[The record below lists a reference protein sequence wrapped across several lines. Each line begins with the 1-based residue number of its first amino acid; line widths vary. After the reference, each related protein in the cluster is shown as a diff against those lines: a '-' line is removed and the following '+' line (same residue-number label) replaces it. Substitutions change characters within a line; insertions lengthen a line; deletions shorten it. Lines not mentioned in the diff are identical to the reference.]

1 MTVQGIPPVKVDS
14 LGRKWVS
21 WVKTYEVSLL
31 DEMYDSYDIEGR
43 FVFVGVTADGVMP
56 QVATPIGLLEPQY
69 IQAALAESMLI
80 ENSPHVPNYALLL
93 ELLIYI
99 TTVTLVWMLVS
110 GLGVVGGVLS
120 LLVIFGGTAA
130 TEILFVKNGLLIDT
144 TWALITQ
151 ILASTVAYFLNYR
164 TQHRLRQQIKKQFE
178 HYLDPRQVKQLQ
190 KDPSLLRL
198 GGEKRYATFLFTDV
212 RGFTSMSETLPP
224 EKVTYI
230 MNKALTAQQTAVQK
244 YGGMV
249 DKYIGDAMMA
259 IFNAPLDQDNHEYR
273 AINCANQILINMDLL
288 NDKLVKEGLPKI
300 AIGIGINSGEAVI
313 GNMGSDSRF
322 DYTAIGDAVNTAARL
337 ESATKE
343 QQVDILIG
351 ESTASK
357 SKYNLTRMNE
367 ITVKGKEQ
375 PLQVFTTDLG
385 A

>member
-1 MTVQGIPPVKVDS
+1 
-14 LGRKWVS
+14 
-21 WVKTYEVSLL
+21 
-31 DEMYDSYDIEGR
+31 
-43 FVFVGVTADGVMP
+43 MP

-273 AINCANQILINMDLL
+273 AINCANQILINMELL
-288 NDKLVKEGLPKI
+288 NDKLEKEELPKI

-351 ESTASK
+351 ESTAGK

-375 PLQVFTTDLG
+375 PLQVFTTDLE